1 MVFLFTFLPF
11 ATLLLYYYLLL
22 LPPMRLPIR
31 KSERLKIHL
40 DEGPFHITPNGLQK
54 IKDELADIKSHQL
67 PQAIEDVKR
76 TAEFGDFSE
85 NAEYQEAKG
94 RMRRLHNRVMKLEEQ
109 IKRSVLIEKNQ
120 VKTVQLGSTVV
131 LEVENQKKSFEIVGA
146 HEANPV
152 HGRISNVSPLGS
164 AIMNKTIGEAV
175 TVKTQKGEVI
185 YTIAKVS

>member
-1 MVFLFTFLPF
+1 
-11 ATLLLYYYLLL
+11 
-22 LPPMRLPIR
+22 MRLPTR
-31 KSERLKIHL
+31 KSEKLKIHH
-40 DEGPFHITPNGLQK
+40 DEGPLHITPVGLQK

-109 IKRSVLIEKNQ
+109 IKRSVLIEKSQ

-131 LEVENQKKSFEIVGA
+131 VEVEKNKKTFEIVGP

-152 HGRISNVSPLGS
+152 RGRISNVSPLGS
-164 AIMNKTIGEAV
+164 ALMNKTVGDAV
-175 TVKTQKGEVI
+175 TVKTLQGDVI
-185 YTIAKVS
+185 YTISKIS